1 MFWHIRLKQYLLKNL
16 KKSFQEAKNTR
27 LKDFYDVYILNTLKK
42 QNTDNKILKEAF
54 AAMVKKCG
62 TKYIVSNYKEIIKTV
77 ASSTVMNNQ
86 WTGHQKNLIMQRI
99 LTLKISVS

>member
-16 KKSFQEAKNTR
+16 KIISRGDQNTR
-27 LKDFYDVYILNTLKK
+27 LKDFYDVYILNTLQK

-54 AAMVKKCG
+54 AATVKKCD
-62 TKYIVSNYKEIIKTV
+62 TKYIVSNYKEIIETV

-86 WTGHQKNLIMQRI
+86 
-99 LTLKISVS
+99 